1 MSETL
6 FASCAPGTESALA
19 AELKRAGYET
29 QTERGGATFNG
40 PTGTYAW
47 ANLWLRCAER
57 VRFEVAKV
65 SSPDAL
71 RGIDWKPFTGKGGT
85 VKVEAAGAAAAVD
98 YKRAAQKYW
107 KASDRGW
114 PVQLRVSDGACTI
127 SIDTTGEL
135 LHFRG
140 YRQELGAAPMRET
153 LAASMLE
160 LAGYRP
166 EQPLCDVMCGSGT
179 LLIEAA
185 WMAQKRAPGALR
197 RFAFQNWS
205 SFDAKAFERLPRAL
219 PNPVTPAIYGT
230 DLNAGALGVARRN
243 ARRAGV
249 QELLTLARA
258 DARVVTP
265 PAVAGPGLVVANLP
279 YGIRIGEKS
288 ELGELY
294 QQLGTQLRSAFKGWR
309 FALLLQEGSE
319 RLELPVEHTYP
330 LENGGIACQLV
341 VGTC

>member
-1 MSETL
+1 LSETL
-6 FASCAPGTESALA
+6 FASCAPGAEGALA
-19 AELKRAGYET
+19 AELKRAGYEA
-29 QTERGGATFNG
+29 QVERGGASFSG

-57 VRFEVAKV
+57 VRLQVAKV

-71 RGIDWKPFTGKGGT
+71 RGIDWRPFTGKGGT
-85 VKVEAAGAAAAVD
+85 VKVEAAGAAEAVD
-98 YKRAAQKYW
+98 FKRAAQKYW

-114 PVQLRVSDGACTI
+114 PVQLRVADGTCVV
-127 SIDTTGEL
+127 SIDSSGEL

-140 YRQELGAAPMRET
+140 YRQELGVAPMRES
-153 LAASMLE
+153 LAAAMLE
-160 LAGYRP
+160 LGGYRS

-185 WMAQKRAPGALR
+185 WVAQQRAPGAMR

-205 SFDAKAFERLPRAL
+205 SFDAAVFERLPRVL
-219 PNPVTPAIYGT
+219 PNAVTPSLHGS

-243 ARRAGV
+243 AKRAGV
-249 QELLTLARA
+249 QELLKLTRV
-258 DARVVTP
+258 DARVATP
-265 PAVAGPGLVVANLP
+265 PADAGPGLVVANLP
-279 YGIRIGEKS
+279 YGIRVGEKS

-294 QQLGTQLRSAFKGWR
+294 KQLGAQLRGAFKGWR

-319 RLELPVEHTYP
+319 RLELPIEHTYP

-341 VGTC
+341 VGAC